1 MAALE
6 CTTVDLLQEAKCLMC
21 FTDTELL
28 AAEVVLRDNALQG
41 GAARSSDELLAAAV
55 AWAQLTQH
63 QRDAIEVRQLCQDAV
78 DDGARDDC
86 DATTLKAELKCYCSL
101 SPSQLEAIISFLK
114 CQQRQ

>member
-1 MAALE
+1 
-6 CTTVDLLQEAKCLMC
+6 MC

-28 AAEVVLRDNALQG
+28 AAEVVLREQILQDG
-41 GAARSSDELLAAAV
+41 PGRSSDELLEASV
-55 AWAQLTQH
+55 AWKQLSQH

-78 DDGARDDC
+78 DAGARDDC
-86 DATTLKAELKCYCSL
+86 NATDLKAELKCYCSL